1 MTAPSASTARPAAA
15 PWSRSPCRWHA
26 GPSHE
31 PRSRPGGRG
40 RHRDRRPAGRW
51 PDGRGLSRRSGRLR
65 GGAGPAVAG
74 RGYDLVV
81 LDRMLPD
88 GDGADLCQEIRAA
101 GHDVMILMLTAKDAL
116 AEKLEGWGGA
126 DDYMTKPFAFEELLA
141 RIAVLL
147 RRAPAR
153 EDRPSRIVIGDLCLD
168 LDTKTATRRDRDLDL
183 TATEFSLLRFLAE
196 RPDKVQ
202 SSVDI
207 LKGVWGYNFDPQT
220 NIVEVYIAYLR
231 KKLDQDGDARL
242 IHNQRGFGYLL
253 SAR

>member
-1 MTAPSASTARPAAA
+1 MSPDRVLVVEDDTEIAALLAGGLTAEGYHVDLADCAA
-15 PWSRSPCRWHA
+15 
-26 GPSHE
+26 
-31 PRSRPGGRG
+31 
-40 RHRDRRPAGRW
+40 
-51 PDGRGLSRRSGRLR
+51 GLDQRLR
-65 GGAGPAVAG
+65 DG
-74 RGYDLVV
+74 GYDLVV

-88 GDGADLCQEIRAA
+88 GDGADLCQEIRAT

-116 AEKLEGWGGA
+116 AEKLEGLGAGA

-202 SSVDI
+202 SRVDI

-231 KKLDQDGDARL
+231 KKLDQDGDVRM

>member
-1 MTAPSASTARPAAA
+1 MRIVLIEDNQMLARAVEQALREQGHSVDWLA
-15 PWSRSPCRWHA
+15 
-26 GPSHE
+26 
-31 PRSRPGGRG
+31 
-40 RHRDRRPAGRW
+40 
-51 PDGRGLSRRSGRLR
+51 DGQDGLDFLTH
-65 GGAGPAVAG
+65 
-74 RGYDLVV
+74 
-81 LDRMLPD
+81 
-88 GDGADLCQEIRAA
+88 DGADLAIVDMNLPRLGGLDVIRRTIAM
-101 GHDVMILMLTAKDAL
+101 DLDIPVLVLTARDGLDDRVAGLDA
-116 AEKLEGWGGA
+116 GA

-202 SSVDI
+202 SRVDI

-231 KKLDQDGDARL
+231 KKLDQDGDARM